1 MNRPLALV
9 VDENSETRAR
19 IRTVLA
25 DKGVETLAAVT
36 DADGIELL
44 RTHPV
49 RLLLTAW
56 IPSSPERRDFL
67 ERAKR
72 LRPSIVT
79 IVLADRLSGAE
90 ESEALRGG
98 AFVVLLLP
106 LDAAGL
112 ALAVDRSL
120 AQYEL
125 LEERRSL
132 REQVQLRLE
141 DVPLLAR
148 HFVDEIRSIN
158 DLPPIQ
164 IAPETIEVLT
174 RHAWPGNLR
183 ELRHAMEQAV
193 ILAQDGTIRPRD
205 LPQTV
210 RAAAEAASNDET
222 AAARFRDA
230 KRVVVEAFEKRYL
243 EDLLARHRGNV
254 TAAANQAGMLRSA
267 LQRLLRKYELHSS
280 DYRGR
285 RSEQMLG

>member
-1 MNRPLALV
+1 MDRPLALIV
-9 VDENSETRAR
+9 EGDAETRAR
-19 IRTVLA
+19 VRTVLA
-25 DKGVETLAAVT
+25 DKGVATLAAAT
-36 DADGIELL
+36 DAEGLELL

-49 RLLLTAW
+49 RLLLAAW
-56 IPSSPERRDFL
+56 TPSSPERRDFF
-67 ERAKR
+67 ERAGR
-72 LRPSIVT
+72 LRRSIVT
-79 IVLADRLSGAE
+79 IVLADRLSAAE
-90 ESEALRGG
+90 ESEALLGG
-98 AFVVLLLP
+98 AFDVLSLP
-106 LDAAGL
+106 LDAARL

-132 REQVQLRLE
+132 REQIQVRLE
-141 DVPLLAR
+141 DVALLAR

-164 IAPETIEVLT
+164 IAPETIEALT
-174 RHAWPGNLR
+174 RYAWPGNVR

-205 LPQTV
+205 LPRTV
-210 RAAAEAASNDET
+210 RAAADAASNDES

-254 TAAANQAGMLRSA
+254 TAAANHAGMLRSA

-285 RSEQMLG
+285 RSERTLG